1 MCFNDCSG
9 LASITIPNS
18 VTSVSTWCFN
28 GGTYPIY
35 CYENLYAQLKSEYG
49 KRVILIDTPSGI
61 EDITTANTAPA
72 IKSFYDLTGR
82 GFNAKQ
88 HGVNIVRY
96 TDGTTR
102 KIMVK

>member
-9 LASITIPNS
+9 LASIIIPNS
-18 VTSVSTWCFN
+18 VTSVATWCFN

-35 CYENLYAQLKSEYG
+35 CYESLYDQLKSEYG

-61 EDITTANTAPA
+61 EEIATDNTSPT
-72 IKSFYDLTGR
+72 INSYYDLTGR
-82 GFNAKQ
+82 RLNGKQ
-88 HGVNIVRY
+88 CGVNIVRHS
-96 TDGTTR
+96 DGTTR